1 MSIFSKKIRKKSLQI
16 SFDEPKMSLLA
27 FVIAKQFHAPK
38 LSQTSLA
45 TWLKINFSDILK
57 LKFFADKKLWI
68 SGKFCVL

>member
-1 MSIFSKKIRKKSLQI
+1 MKVKEDISETAILQI

-45 TWLKINFSDILK
+45 
-57 LKFFADKKLWI
+57 A
-68 SGKFCVL
+68 